1 MSIDDKGIQI
11 AFWIISF
18 RIHYYGIILM
28 AGVIAAT
35 FLADSE
41 AKRRN
46 KNPDFLWDSLIWIVL
61 GGIVGARLWHILTPS
76 VSTGTTFGY
85 YLSNPLAALDI
96 TQGGLGIPGA
106 VLGGGW
112 ALYLTARAKRQ
123 NFLLW
128 ADIVIPG
135 VALGQAIGRWG
146 NFINQE
152 LYGKPTDLPWAI
164 FIDPE
169 NRISGFLDIG
179 SYHPLFLYESLF
191 SLANMLFL
199 LWVARKFV
207 DKLKPGDVFLVYL
220 ITYPLARFGL
230 EFLRLDISKVGG
242 ININQTLMG
251 VVAIVS
257 TSYLIYNHKYAR
269 SKLDTLRERRRARR
283 GK

>member
-28 AGVIAAT
+28 AGVIAAA

-41 AKRRN
+41 AKRR
-46 KNPDFLWDSLIWIVL
+46 KKDPDFLWDSLIWVVI
-61 GGIVGARLWHILTPS
+61 GGVVGARLWHILTPS
-76 VSTGTTFGY
+76 VSTGTTLSY
-85 YLSNPLAALDI
+85 YLSNPLAAINI

-106 VLGGGW
+106 VIGGGL
-112 ALYLTARAKRQ
+112 ALYYFARAKRQ

-146 NFINQE
+146 NFVNQE

-164 FIDPE
+164 IIAPE
-169 NRISGFLDIG
+169 NRISGFLDIE
-179 SYHPLFLYESLF
+179 SYHPLFFYESLF
-191 SLANMLFL
+191 SLANVLFL
-199 LWVARKFV
+199 LWAARRFV
-207 DKLKPGDVFLVYL
+207 DWLKPGDLFLIYL

-230 EFLRLDISKVGG
+230 EFLRLDISEVGG

-251 VVAIVS
+251 AVAIIS
-257 TSYLIYNHKYAR
+257 TSYLIYRHKYAR
-269 SKLDTLRERRRARR
+269 SNLDTLRERRRARR
-283 GK
+283 GR